1 MDENRLKHSI
11 AVARKMVEIAKSKN
25 LSDEDIKKCF
35 IIGYNHDVGYEFA
48 KSGINHNIIGGEILK
63 NINFKYWREIYYH
76 GEINIEY
83 KSLYLDILNQ
93 ADMQIDKYGNDVG
106 YDKRLEDIKNR
117 YEKLLYNLKQLIRQF
132 QGKKCKLIDCNGK
145 EYLSD
150 IPGSLSG
157 NKISKICGRL
167 DCPST
172 KKWIEKGY
180 YISNRVFFEN
190 EDIAI
195 AAGYRPCSIC
205 MPNEYKE
212 WKNNQKIKSAMRFYL
227 LATKLKYKIRS
238 GWDKNHWNV
247 SSERI
252 ESIAEHIYGTC
263 ILAISLDSEFQL
275 NMDMEKVL
283 KMLTIHEIG
292 EVLIGDITPF
302 DKISLEE
309 KTKMEHRAMQN
320 VLGDLFKK
328 DELFNLLIEFDE
340 HSTKE
345 SKFAYLCDKME
356 ADIQAKVYQD
366 MGYQHSLDDQENNV
380 VFKSSK
386 IKEMIDNGAQT
397 AFDIWYEW
405 DKSKFDDEPVFI
417 KTLSYIKKN
426 NTNL

>member
-1 MDENRLKHSI
+1 MKIGQLKQLLIQSWNLETCAPGLKDKWNKENPSLGQCAITALIVNDFFGGKIMRCMTSSGSHYYNLIDNELVDLTVDQFLDVIPKYEDESERTREYL
-11 AVARKMVEIAKSKN
+11 
-25 LSDEDIKKCF
+25 LSNEDT
-35 IIGYNHDVGYEFA
+35 
-48 KSGINHNIIGGEILK
+48 
-63 NINFKYWREIYYH
+63 
-76 GEINIEY
+76 
-83 KSLYLDILNQ
+83 
-93 ADMQIDKYGNDVG
+93 
-106 YDKRLEDIKNR
+106 KNR

-157 NKISKICGRL
+157 NKKSKICGRL